1 MAYEAYAAG
10 HFIAVSQ
17 VSLSGFF
24 YCAPAFG
31 HVASDREGLGDRAM
45 ADSPAII
52 VCDDEP
58 DLREAVAEYLVR
70 RGFDVRRAEDAA
82 ALRRHLAERAADLVV
97 LDISMPGEDGL
108 SLARAL
114 RAESDIGIVMLTA
127 AGDVVDRVVGLE
139 VGADDYIAKPVDLR
153 ELLARLRAVLRR
165 REATAQLVSAAP
177 VPAAPA
183 ASPAQPAPFEGRRVR
198 MGRTWLDLD
207 QRRLTGP
214 DGAEIPLGPSEFAL
228 LRAFAERPNRVLTRE
243 TLLDLAH
250 PRGEEHFDRSIDV
263 RIARIRRK
271 VEAVPDRPAV
281 IKTVRGAGYVFD
293 SAAEA

>member
-1 MAYEAYAAG
+1 
-10 HFIAVSQ
+10 
-17 VSLSGFF
+17 
-24 YCAPAFG
+24 
-31 HVASDREGLGDRAM
+31 M
-45 ADSPAII
+45 ADSAAVI

-58 DLREAVAEYLVR
+58 DLREAVAEYLAK
-70 RGFDVRRAEDAA
+70 RGLDVRRAEHAS
-82 ALRRHLAERAADLVV
+82 ALRRLLAERAADLVV

-165 REATAQLVSAAP
+165 REATQQALSTMAAAA
-177 VPAAPA
+177 PAAPA
-183 ASPAQPAPFEGRRVR
+183 MPAGKRVR

-207 QRRLTGP
+207 ARRLTGA
-214 DGAEIPLGPSEFAL
+214 DGTEIPLGPSEFAL
-228 LRAFAERPNRVLTRE
+228 LRAFAERPGRVLTRE
-243 TLLDLAH
+243 ILLDLAH
-250 PRGEEHFDRSIDV
+250 PRGDEHFDRSIDV

-271 VEAVPDRPAV
+271 VEAVPERPAV
-281 IKTVRGAGYVFD
+281 IKTIRGAGYVFD
-293 SAAEA
+293 PAAEA

>member
-1 MAYEAYAAG
+1 MAE
-10 HFIAVSQ
+10 
-17 VSLSGFF
+17 
-24 YCAPAFG
+24 
-31 HVASDREGLGDRAM
+31 
-45 ADSPAII
+45 SPAII

-58 DLREAVAEYLVR
+58 DLREAVGEYLAR

-82 ALRRHLAERAADLVV
+82 ALRRLLAERPADLVV

-114 RAESDIGIVMLTA
+114 RADSDIGIVMLTA

-165 REATAQLVSAAP
+165 REATAQALANLPSPSA
-177 VPAAPA
+177 A
-183 ASPAQPAPFEGRRVR
+183 ASPAGRRVR

-214 DGAEIPLGPSEFAL
+214 DGAEIPLGPTEFAL
-228 LRAFAERPNRVLTRE
+228 LRAFAERPGRVLTRE

-250 PRGEEHFDRSIDV
+250 PRGDEHFDRSIDV

-293 SAAEA
+293 PTAEA

>member
-1 MAYEAYAAG
+1 
-10 HFIAVSQ
+10 
-17 VSLSGFF
+17 
-24 YCAPAFG
+24 
-31 HVASDREGLGDRAM
+31 M
-45 ADSPAII
+45 ADQAAII

-58 DLREAVAEYLVR
+58 DLREAVAEYLAR
-70 RGFDVRRAEDAA
+70 RGLDVRRAEDAA
-82 ALRRHLAERAADLVV
+82 DLRRLLAERPADLVV
-97 LDISMPGEDGL
+97 LDIAMPGEDGL

-165 REATAQLVSAAP
+165 REATQLAVAGMPAAAQAAP
-177 VPAAPA
+177 VPSPAPA
-183 ASPAQPAPFEGRRVR
+183 APLPAVPPAGKRVR

-207 QRRLTGP
+207 ARRLMAA

-228 LRAFAERPNRVLTRE
+228 LRAFAERPGRVLSRE

-250 PRGEEHFDRSIDV
+250 PRGDEHFDRSIDV

-271 VEAVPDRPAV
+271 VEAVPERPAV
-281 IKTVRGAGYVFD
+281 IKTIRGAGYVFD
-293 SAAEA
+293 PAADA

>member
-1 MAYEAYAAG
+1 MAETA
-10 HFIAVSQ
+10 
-17 VSLSGFF
+17 
-24 YCAPAFG
+24 
-31 HVASDREGLGDRAM
+31 
-45 ADSPAII
+45 AII

-58 DLREAVAEYLVR
+58 DLREAVAEYLSR
-70 RGFDVRRAEDAA
+70 RGLDVRRAEDAA
-82 ALRRHLAERAADLVV
+82 ALRRLLAERPADCVV
-97 LDISMPGEDGL
+97 LDIAMPGEDGL
-108 SLARAL
+108 SVARAL

-165 REATAQLVSAAP
+165 REAMQQAVAALPAQAAALQPAPAPAAP
-177 VPAAPA
+177 VM
-183 ASPAQPAPFEGRRVR
+183 PAPPPGRRVR

-207 QRRLTGP
+207 ARRLTGP

-228 LRAFAERPNRVLTRE
+228 LRAFAERPGRVLSRE
-243 TLLDLAH
+243 VLLDLAH
-250 PRGEEHFDRSIDV
+250 PRGDEHFDRSIDV

-271 VEAVPDRPAV
+271 IEAVPERPAV

-293 SAAEA
+293 PHADA

>member
-1 MAYEAYAAG
+1 
-10 HFIAVSQ
+10 
-17 VSLSGFF
+17 
-24 YCAPAFG
+24 
-31 HVASDREGLGDRAM
+31 M
-45 ADSPAII
+45 ADAAAII
-52 VCDDEP
+52 VCDDET

-70 RGFDVRRAEDAA
+70 RGFDVRRAEDGA
-82 ALRRHLAERAADLVV
+82 ALRRLLAERPADAVL
-97 LDISMPGEDGL
+97 LDIAMPGEDGL
-108 SLARAL
+108 SVARAL
-114 RAESDIGIVMLTA
+114 RADSDIGIVMLTA

-165 REATAQLVSAAP
+165 REAAAHAVAALPATAPPAPAKAAAP
-177 VPAAPA
+177 TTP
-183 ASPAQPAPFEGRRVR
+183 SGRRVR

-207 QRRLTGP
+207 SRRLTAS

-228 LRAFAERPNRVLTRE
+228 LRAFAERPGRVLTRE

-271 VEAVPDRPAV
+271 IEAVPDRPAV
-281 IKTVRGAGYVFD
+281 IRTVRGAGYVFD
-293 SAAEA
+293 PNAEA